1 SQDESPIKLI
11 VNPNIKNAYVV
22 GEKCGIETFTCNSI
36 IDAVAYFNS
45 IAVLVDN
52 GAIYQQL
59 NIKLSNYSYGIIEN
73 IVNLFQ
79 LNCTISPFDEELY
92 GPIVNATTSVL
103 NSYIS
108 FNNFNDSV
116 ILVLSN
122 DQYSNV
128 TIDQFNFNNYQTQKN
143 VHMIGFTRYWAPVD
157 GDSLTGTITIS
168 NSNITNINNNGGGF
182 TSNGV
187 YYSYG
192 INITLV
198 NVMISNITAQIQTL
212 LYVENSIVN
221 ITNCD
226 FNYVNTK

>member
-1 SQDESPIKLI
+1 M
-11 VNPNIKNAYVV
+11 
-22 GEKCGIETFTCNSI
+22 F
-36 IDAVAYFNS
+36 
-45 IAVLVDN
+45 DN
-52 GAIYQQL
+52 
-59 NIKLSNYSYGIIEN
+59 LSNP
-73 IVNLFQ
+73 
-79 LNCTISPFDEELY
+79 LNNTESMIELY